1 MLTRSSRIARIAL
14 VGFTALALAVDT
26 SLPAIAGDRA
36 ETEGGFTEEGFAG
49 DFATSAFVVPPTGF
63 AVIYFFTG
71 ARTTSTVA
79 TTVHCTNIGGPVTQV
94 RVEFYDFAGVLR
106 GVGTDASVAQHQT
119 TTISGN
125 TTGSTAFYNED
136 VFAPLSAVL
145 DQGVVRVLKKGTG
158 KMICVAQVLDAFN
171 SPPSF
176 VISLPHF
183 GPTGLH

>member
-1 MLTRSSRIARIAL
+1 MLIRSSRIARIAL
-14 VGFTALALAVDT
+14 IGLIALALAVDT
-26 SLPAIAGDRA
+26 SLPAIADDDRGDEA
-36 ETEGGFTEEGFAG
+36 EIDSPSDVGTL
-49 DFATSAFVVPPTGF
+49 AFVTPPTGF

-79 TTVHCTNIGGPVTQV
+79 TTVHCTNIGGPTTQV
-94 RVEFYDFAGVLR
+94 RVEFYDFAGILR
-106 GVGTDASVAQHQT
+106 GVGTDSVVAQYQT

-125 TTGSTAFYNED
+125 PTGSTAFYNED
-136 VFAPLSAVL
+136 VFAPLSGPL

-158 KMICVAQVLDAFN
+158 EIICIAQVLDAFN

-183 GPTGLH
+183 LPGGAH